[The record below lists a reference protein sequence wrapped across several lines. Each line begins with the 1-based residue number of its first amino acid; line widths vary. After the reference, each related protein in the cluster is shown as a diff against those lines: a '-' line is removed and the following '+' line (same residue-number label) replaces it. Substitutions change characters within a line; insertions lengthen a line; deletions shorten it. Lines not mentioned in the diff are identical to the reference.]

1 MCIRDSYYFNVD
13 KPVIIDHNRAWP
25 NNIERIKAYITPNP
39 KIICPVRD
47 VLEVLTS
54 FITMIHRNSDEV
66 SFVDEYLIE
75 KGFTVDDDNRC
86 QYLMGDDGIVD
97 QALWAQSQAFLRN
110 DTKNLLMVEYN
121 DIVDQPDETMRRIYD
136 FLEVDYYKHDF
147 NNVANT
153 HRESEKQWNL
163 KDMHH
168 VRKQVK
174 RISKRPEDVLS
185 PRILNKYK
193 KLEYWKYPDSLYLE
207 QYG

>member
-1 MCIRDSYYFNVD
+1 
-13 KPVIIDHNRAWP
+13 
-25 NNIERIKAYITPNP
+25 
-39 KIICPVRD
+39 
-47 VLEVLTS
+47 
-54 FITMIHRNSDEV
+54 
-66 SFVDEYLIE
+66 
-75 KGFTVDDDNRC
+75 
-86 QYLMGDDGIVD
+86 MGDDGIVD

-147 NNVANT
+147 NNVTNT

-193 KLEYWKYPDSLYLE
+193 KLEYWKYPDSPYLK
-207 QYG
+207 QYGNE